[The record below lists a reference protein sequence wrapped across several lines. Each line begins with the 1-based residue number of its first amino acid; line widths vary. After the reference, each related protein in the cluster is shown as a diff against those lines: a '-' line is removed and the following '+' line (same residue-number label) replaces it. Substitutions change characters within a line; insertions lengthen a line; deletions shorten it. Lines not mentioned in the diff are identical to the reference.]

1 MLTTTK
7 LVDGVQVI
15 QLATA
20 ELDPA
25 NGMRKVSER
34 LHLDYILRE
43 LALRNPLPIMVDLT
57 RLSDLTGWELA
68 DFVHVLSWAKSAYQ
82 LEKLVVITNRPRWGD
97 KLQHQYR
104 DSVWVFPQSSPE
116 ALKAAIGQV
125 VVKQMRERA
134 DTG

>member
-1 MLTTTK
+1 MNEAYLEEEAMLTTTK

-68 DFVHVLSWAKSAYQ
+68 DFVHVLSQLPTSQIRDRKSTR
-82 LEKLVVITNRPRWGD
+82 LNSS
-97 KLQHQYR
+97 HQIISYA
-104 DSVWVFPQSSPE
+104 VFC
-116 ALKAAIGQV
+116 LK
-125 VVKQMRERA
+125 KKK
-134 DTG
+134 